1 MGSEQDSGHLSV
13 WGSLEQDCSGL
24 HCLLNEAPE
33 AARYG
38 LRELKMGFEPSF
50 DCHNAHSLGGRL
62 GLAVGGTEDETRVL
76 LSSPESRM

>member
-24 HCLLNEAPE
+24 CCLLKEALE

-38 LRELKMGFEPSF
+38 LRELKTGFEPSF

-62 GLAVGGTEDETRVL
+62 GAQRMKQGYCCL
-76 LSSPESRM
+76 LQKAECDR